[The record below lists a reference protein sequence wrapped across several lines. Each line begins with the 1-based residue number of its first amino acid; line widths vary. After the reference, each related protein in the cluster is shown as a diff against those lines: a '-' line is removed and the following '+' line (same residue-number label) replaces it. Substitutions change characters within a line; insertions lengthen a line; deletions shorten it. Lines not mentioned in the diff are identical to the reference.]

1 MNNFAHNTA
10 RTLIAAAAVC
20 AALVTGARADG
31 VAQMHVKYADLDVTG
46 SAGAAVLYQ
55 RIKGAA
61 AEVCGVDAVGDLGR
75 GAHAKACMDQAIAQA
90 VAKVNA
96 PALTGLYRAKVGG
109 NTQLA
114 SIR

>member
-1 MNNFAHNTA
+1 MNNFTT
-10 RTLIAAAAVC
+10 RTLLAAAALC
-20 AALVTGARADG
+20 AALVTGARADN

-46 SAGAAVLYQ
+46 GAGAAVLYQ
-55 RIKGAA
+55 RIKVAA
-61 AEVCGVDAVGDLGR
+61 TQVCGLDGERDLGR
-75 GAHAKACMDQAIAQA
+75 KAHAQACVDRAIAQA

-96 PALTGLYRAKVGG
+96 PALTGLYQTKAGG